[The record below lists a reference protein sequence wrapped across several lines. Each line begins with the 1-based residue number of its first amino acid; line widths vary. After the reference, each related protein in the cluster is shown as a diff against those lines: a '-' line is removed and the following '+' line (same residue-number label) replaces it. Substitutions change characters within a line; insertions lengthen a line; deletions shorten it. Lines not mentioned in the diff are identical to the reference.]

1 MTQQPTSPA
10 PPFLPL
16 DLSSYN
22 LSNRPQPLTN
32 TQGHISVE
40 AALISHSIFQRVVG
54 TDQSEFSP
62 ALELKRKDGDHF
74 FPAYL
79 AVSDTYMDFV
89 RSGLINVSHGKL
101 DSVSGDTATITPSNE
116 QIDDVAAV
124 ILATG
129 FDAAS
134 SLSFFPPQVLEELS
148 FSPDDQNNP
157 IALSFHGSHHE
168 ALPNLGF
175 VGFYRSPYWGVMEMQ
190 ARLITALWCSPS
202 PPTSWVMDEALNEDT
217 SIERTL
223 ALRSDPRA
231 SQFPMGDYAYLMQEY
246 AEVLDI
252 LPRPAAGET
261 PPLPPS
267 GKGMDILTPAR
278 YPEPA
283 RHPEYIELTE
293 EQEEEVKKSLQQTYE
308 TAMKGLTGTG
318 FVAKAVFRSLLGE
331 WKLERDIVS
340 KLPSHPSGHFSGT
353 AKFLLRNGTSDGR
366 EAVTSAAGDDADL
379 GMEYLYIEEG
389 DFKASNGLTFR
400 ATRRYVYRYDER
412 RDKLSVWFVKT
423 DDQKR
428 ADYLFHEVD
437 FAKPEEEGKGWTAT
451 SGHLCID
458 DFYDVKYQFQFQ
470 AINLKDWRIAY
481 SVKGPKK
488 DYTIDSTYTR

>member
-1 MTQQPTSPA
+1 MTQQPTSPS

-16 DLSSYN
+16 DLPSYN
-22 LSNRPQPLTN
+22 LSNRPPPLTN
-32 TQGHISVE
+32 SQGHISAE
-40 AALISHSIFQRVVG
+40 AARFSHSIFQRVVG
-54 TDQSEFSP
+54 TDQSNFSP
-62 ALELKRKDGDHF
+62 ALAVKDTAHDD
-74 FPAYL
+74 PAYL

-116 QIDDVAAV
+116 QIDDLAAV

-148 FSPDDQNNP
+148 FSPDDQNSP
-157 IALSFHGSHHE
+157 IALSFHGSHR
-168 ALPNLGF
+168 ATLPNLGF

-190 ARLITALWCSPS
+190 ARVIAALWSS
-202 PPTSWVMDEALNEDT
+202 PPAPSMTEALEKDT
-217 SIERTL
+217 SIQRTL

-231 SQFPMGDYAYLMQEY
+231 AQFPMGDYAYLMQEF
-246 AEVLDI
+246 AAALDMQ
-252 LPRPAAGET
+252 LRPAVGDT
-261 PPLPPS
+261 PPSPPS
-267 GKGMDILTPAR
+267 GKGMDVLTPAR
-278 YPEPA
+278 YTEMN
-283 RHPEYIELTE
+283 LTE

-308 TAMKGLTGTG
+308 TAIRGLTGTG

-366 EAVTSAAGDDADL
+366 EAVASAAADDADL

-437 FAKPEEEGKGWTAT
+437 FAKPEEEGKAWKAT

-458 DFYDVKYQFQFQ
+458 DFYDVKYQFQFE
-470 AINLKDWRIAY
+470 AVNLKDWRIAY